1 VKAQTFVH
9 ACDRILD
16 IVPAAA
22 DQVIDVVVVV
32 VVVIGRADIL
42 TQRFCRTWMSSFPD
56 ESSSSETSGGGV
68 LNNVLVAGLNDLRFL
83 GTSLSL
89 LDSLS
94 VLGADGD
101 LGGRSPESR
110 VMLGWFSHLFLQF
123 Y

>member
-56 ESSSSETSGGGV
+56 ESSSSETSGGGI

-83 GTSLSL
+83 GTSLSV
-89 LDSLS
+89 LDGLS
-94 VLGADGD
+94 VLGTDGD
-101 LGGRSPESR
+101 LGGRSPESG